1 MALSTDIMRG
11 GFSSGA
17 ARAIQ
22 GQANGAVAAA
32 GTTQS
37 DATLIAQSIIAV
49 TSGTGGVRLP
59 SGNIG
64 DEVEVLNILGSG
76 TQVTVYPPTGE
87 QINGLAANSGFLLA
101 DATAVKVKK
110 FTTTRWMGFLSA

>member
-22 GQANGAVAAA
+22 GQANGALAAA
-32 GTTQS
+32 GTTQAT
-37 DATLIAQSIIAV
+37 ATLIAQSIIAV

-64 DEVEVLNILGSG
+64 DEVEVLNLNTADI
-76 TQVTVYPPTGE
+76 TIYPPTSE
-87 QINGLAANSGFLLA
+87 QINNLAANAGFLLGQY
-101 DATAVKVKK
+101 TAVAVKK
-110 FTTTRWMGFLSA
+110 FTATRWMAFLSA